1 MPVVANAAS
10 YFHNVDEESEKKIR
24 NEAFERYEVFRLR
37 DYNFWCTKSLRYVLE
52 KQQTIT

>member
-10 YFHNVDEESEKKIR
+10 YFHTVDEESEKKIR